1 KFCKSC
7 SFFLFFIVD
16 GLFKQPYR
24 IGKNNPEVKSSKY
37 SFKKEVTRSKEGGM
51 ATVDDAEFCF
61 SNLNSSCRRI
71 VRPHSVSV
79 LIYITLSSISVMTVY
94 LNLLVIISISHFRY
108 LNILSQCLGGSVF
121 IKSDLTFLYLSLFR
135 KLHTPTNLLLLSLA
149 ISDFFVASIG
159 TMVLLSVDRY
169 VAVCE
174 PLQYPTKVT
183 ANRVKVCVSL
193 CWIISV
199 LHQSFLL
206 KDNLEQPGQYSTCLG
221 ECVVVVSYVGSIVDV
236 ILSFIGP
243 VIVIVLMSL
252 RVFVVALSHAHSMR
266 SHVASVRPAHESQ
279 FTTKKS
285 ELKAFSTISV
295 VIVVF
300 LLCISPY
307 FCVSMT
313 GADSVLNASTL
324 AFVMCLFYLNSFF
337 NPLIYALFYPWFRK
351 SIKLIVTFQIMKP
364 GSSDINLLH
373 RERKR

>member
-1 KFCKSC
+1 
-7 SFFLFFIVD
+7 
-16 GLFKQPYR
+16 
-24 IGKNNPEVKSSKY
+24 
-37 SFKKEVTRSKEGGM
+37 M

-79 LIYITLSSISVMTVY
+79 LIYITLSSIS
-94 LNLLVIISISHFRY
+94 
-108 LNILSQCLGGSVF
+108 CLGGSVF

-149 ISDFFVASIG
+149 ISDFFVGILMIFQISLIDGCWLFGALLCIVYYYLDYIFTSASIG

-199 LHQSFLL
+199 LYQSFLF

-313 GADSVLNASTL
+313 GADSFLNASAL
-324 AFVMCLFYLNSFF
+324 SFVICLFYLNSFF
-337 NPLIYALFYPWFRK
+337 NPLIYALVCSWFLRAAVQLVF
-351 SIKLIVTFQIMKP
+351 SVSQL
-364 GSSDINLLH
+364 
-373 RERKR
+373 

>member
-1 KFCKSC
+1 MDLK
-7 SFFLFFIVD
+7 
-16 GLFKQPYR
+16 G
-24 IGKNNPEVKSSKY
+24 SK
-37 SFKKEVTRSKEGGM
+37 M

-94 LNLLVIISISHFRY
+94 LNLLVIISISHFR
-108 LNILSQCLGGSVF
+108 
-121 IKSDLTFLYLSLFR
+121 

-149 ISDFFVASIG
+149 ISDFFVGILMIFQILLIDGCWLFGALLCIVYYYLDYIFTSASIG

-199 LHQSFLL
+199 FYQFYLF

-300 LLCISPY
+300 LLCTCPY

-364 GSSDINLLH
+364 GSSDINLLFTV
-373 RERKR
+373 RPLML